1 MSRPASTA
9 VRCFVL
15 KALPLAG
22 VLAASAFAA
31 GCGPSPELMGG
42 ARRAPSNIDCSSY
55 EAQSAAP
62 EAAPQS
68 RLTIWIKASLD
79 DTDLRPDQRAITA
92 SIVADLDVKMAPS
105 RAARRRL
112 AAQIADEIAAGS
124 LTEERLEARL
134 AEIARSDEAAGAAID
149 SAANRLFGALEGRQR
164 SRFIH
169 AMRANFRLAAL
180 DSGHAGKG
188 KGKDKH
194 LVRALIAELDL
205 SKDQRHVIRAKVRE
219 EIKESAGSF
228 REQRHALRDRLRTA
242 ARSFRG
248 DQFDASGLGRD
259 ALAMKRANLTIHLRV
274 ASAALPSLSAEQ
286 RAKVAAHIRAQ
297 SESLD

>member
-1 MSRPASTA
+1 MR
-9 VRCFVL
+9 
-15 KALPLAG
+15 
-22 VLAASAFAA
+22 
-31 GCGPSPELMGG
+31 G
-42 ARRAPSNIDCSSY
+42 ARRAPSNIDCSQY

-124 LTEERLEARL
+124 LTEERLEGRL

-180 DSGHAGKG
+180 DGGHAGKGKG

-259 ALAMKRANLTIHLRV
+259 ALAMKRANLTIRLRV

>member
-1 MSRPASTA
+1 MSRPASTF
-9 VRCFVL
+9 VRGL
-15 KALPLAG
+15 KALSLAG

-31 GCGPSPELMGG
+31 GCGPSPELMRG
-42 ARRAPSNIDCSSY
+42 ARRAPSNIDCSQY

-124 LTEERLEARL
+124 LTEERLEGRL

-180 DSGHAGKG
+180 DGGHAGKG
-188 KGKDKH
+188 KGKH

-219 EIKESAGSF
+219 EIKESVGSF

-242 ARSFRG
+242 ARLFRG

-259 ALAMKRANLTIHLRV
+259 ALAMKRANLTIRLRV